1 MSLDLEGI
9 DTINKALI
17 LTIVLSLIIELS
29 YLAFPK
35 GLQKRIDNLDFK
47 KGLHT
52 LSYTGCTA
60 LFFAFGAI
68 LTKANQ
74 INQQMSLDE
83 KATLSVQ
90 EKSFRNRQK
99 FQTEISLFALIV
111 LVSIYTSLN
120 ILMSINRKRRHYK
133 DFVKA
138 AEKEE
143 G

>member
-17 LTIVLSLIIELS
+17 LTILLSLVIELS

-133 DFVKA
+133 EFVKA

-143 G
+143 